1 MHVYLLKA
9 YVCMQILKF
18 IVCCQLLLLTLQIAQ
33 LMPLQKKFTGLKTQL
48 ELKSYDL
55 SLFQGRAEQNEH
67 HKVLLI
73 SLSYVAY
80 ILMNNILF

>member
-9 YVCMQILKF
+9 YSCMQILKF
-18 IVCCQLLLLTLQIAQ
+18 FVCCRLLVLTLQIAQ

-73 SLSYVAY
+73 SVSHMWPIYL
-80 ILMNNILF
+80 